1 MKKTALIAVSI
12 IAVMLLAACGKAEST
27 APAATQEP
35 TIHTD
40 SDGTQYETVYSGTAE
55 GLDLPTPTP
64 EPTIIYDENFYEKT
78 LANNDDCTVK
88 LLAVGHDTDGGYY

>member
-1 MKKTALIAVSI
+1 MKKATLMAASI

-27 APAATQEP
+27 APTATQEP
-35 TIHTD
+35 TIHTA

-64 EPTIIYDENFYEKT
+64 EPTIIY
-78 LANNDDCTVK
+78 LPK
-88 LLAVGHDTDGGYY
+88 LQQIAIYR